1 MSVTS
6 GLTDGASA
14 AGATPAGA
22 AAAGWGSVHEE
33 AHKWNVFPTWV
44 SRPSAP
50 GSLGAARMRVQPN
63 SRRGAEMAC
72 IQSCPLLMRPL
83 LRAAKRSA
91 CRVLRRFRPARTVE
105 GDRLANE
112 RLEGGLVNFFSF
124 VDVDRAACVSVE
136 TRVEETDRILQR
148 RALGEG
154 QLHDILVGF
163 ASADDAVVRPNRGA
177 GFGWFD
183 PLPLLANV
191 RVCCLD
197 ERAHSSE
204 GFPAPVSEFGD
215 SFRDE
220 LRCRLALARARLF
233 HVLIL
238 EGPDILKG
246 GAV

>member
-1 MSVTS
+1 
-6 GLTDGASA
+6 
-14 AGATPAGA
+14 
-22 AAAGWGSVHEE
+22 
-33 AHKWNVFPTWV
+33 
-44 SRPSAP
+44 
-50 GSLGAARMRVQPN
+50 MRVQPN

-72 IQSCPLLMRPL
+72 IQSCRLLMRPL

-91 CRVLRRFRPARTVE
+91 CRVLRRFRLARTVE

-124 VDVDRAACVSVE
+124 VDVDRPACVSVE

-148 RALGEG
+148 RALEEG

-177 GFGWFD
+177 GFCCFD
-183 PLPLLANV
+183 PLPLLDDV
-191 RVCCLD
+191 RVCFLD
-197 ERAHSSE
+197 ELAHSAE
-204 GFPAPVSEFGD
+204 GFPAPVPEFGD

-233 HVLIL
+233 HVPIL
-238 EGPDILKG
+238 EGPEGQLG
-246 GAV
+246 VSTPNCVAYSAFSRCQPPNFMTSGPTMRPMGVPLRR